1 MILEKLMH
9 RVKNE
14 NRRRLTLDDPTGW
27 NVGGSL
33 FGGAELQAMKLP
45 AVNACIEIISDS
57 VAKMPIYL
65 MDSATRERQADHPAL
80 RLLTSRP
87 TECLTAFDY
96 HKLMESRR
104 IAYGNAY
111 ALIWRDRWGVP
122 VELIPIA
129 PGYMQPYLDDNGR
142 LWYVG
147 TNPRTGEYR
156 KFWPTDILHYKA
168 FSTDGLEGVS
178 YLRRGAETIEAALQA
193 QKYEV
198 GFYKNGA
205 KLTGILYTETDLTSR
220 PEITQ
225 PDGTKI
231 SIKDAIRREWEHL
244 YTGADNAFRT
254 AIMDFGMKYTPIT
267 ASNRD
272 AQFIE
277 SKAASIED
285 VGRLFNIPLY
295 KLGVGKQTYA
305 SNVQAAIEY
314 MQRTLSP
321 IVSEHEQEDTYKLL
335 LESEQRSGLQ
345 LRRNMMGEL
354 RGDWAS
360 RSAWFK
366 NMNEIGVYSVNDIC
380 ELEDRP
386 DVPGGDRRKASLNY
400 VPLDL
405 WAELSVQRANKDGG
419 NQGGE
424 NNR

>member
-1 MILEKLMH
+1 MILDRMAR
-9 RVKNE
+9 RVTNSA
-14 NRRRLTLDDPTGW
+14 RLTLDSPLGW
-27 NVGGSL
+27 DTGGSL
-33 FGGAELQAMKLP
+33 YDGKTLGAMKLP

-65 MDSATRERQADHPAL
+65 MDSATRERQTGHPAL
-80 RLLTSRP
+80 RLLTGRP
-87 TECLTAFDY
+87 TEALTAFDY

-104 IAYGNAY
+104 IAHGNAY
-111 ALIWRDRWGVP
+111 ALILRDRWGAP
-122 VELIPIA
+122 QELLPIA
-129 PGYMQPYLDDNGR
+129 SGYMQPFLDDNGR
-142 LWYVG
+142 LWYIG
-147 TNPRTGEYR
+147 TNPRTGEFR
-156 KFWPTDILHYKA
+156 KFWPADVLHYKA
-168 FSTDGLEGVS
+168 FSVDGLEGVS
-178 YLRRGAETIEAALQA
+178 YLRRGAETIEAALQS

-205 KLTGILYTETDLTSR
+205 KLTGILSAETDLTHAA
-220 PEITQ
+220 EATL

-231 SIKDAIRREWEHL
+231 PVKDAIRREWEHL
-244 YTGADNAFRT
+244 YTGADNAYRT
-254 AIMDFGMKYTPIT
+254 AVLDFGMKYTPIT

-277 SKAASIED
+277 NKAAGIED
-285 VGRLFNIPLY
+285 VARLFNIPLY

-335 LESEQRSGLQ
+335 TTSEQAAGLQ

-360 RSAWFK
+360 RAAWFK
-366 NMNEIGVYSVNDIC
+366 AMDEIGVYSVNDMRA
-380 ELEDRP
+380 LEDLP

-405 WAELSVQRANKDGG
+405 WAELSVNRNAPATNG
-419 NQGGE
+419 GGE
-424 NNR
+424 TT

>member
-1 MILEKLMH
+1 MH
-9 RVKNE
+9 SRVRNE
-14 NRRRLTLDDPTGW
+14 ARTRLTLDDPTGW
-27 NVGGSL
+27 STGGSI

-65 MDSATRERQADHPAL
+65 MDSATRERQPDHPAL
-80 RLLTSRP
+80 RLLTGRP

-129 PGYMQPYLDDNGR
+129 PGYMQPYMDDGGT

-147 TNPRTGEYR
+147 TNPKTGEYR
-156 KFWPTDILHYKA
+156 KFWPADILHYKA

-193 QKYEV
+193 QRYEA

-205 KLTGILYTETDLTSR
+205 KLAGILYTETDLTNQ
-220 PEITQ
+220 PEIAQ

-231 SIKDAIRREWEHL
+231 SIKDAIRRDWEHM
-244 YTGADNAFRT
+244 YAGADNAYRT
-254 AIMDFGMKYTPIT
+254 AVLDFGMKYTPIT
-267 ASNRD
+267 SSNRD

-321 IVSEHEQEDTYKLL
+321 IVAEHEQEDTYKLL
-335 LESEQRSGLQ
+335 LGSEQARGLQ

-354 RGDWAS
+354 RGDWTA
-360 RSAWFK
+360 RAAWFK
-366 NMNEIGVYSVNDIC
+366 SMSEIGVYSVNDIRA
-380 ELEDRP
+380 LEDMP
-386 DVPGGDRRKASLNY
+386 DAPGGDRRKASLNY
-400 VPLDL
+400 VPLDM
-405 WAELSVQRANKDGG
+405 WAELSVERNTTTGANEGGG
-419 NQGGE
+419 NE
-424 NNR
+424 

>member
-1 MILEKLMH
+1 MILDRMAR
-9 RVKNE
+9 RVTNSA
-14 NRRRLTLDDPTGW
+14 RLTLDSPLGW
-27 NVGGSL
+27 DTGGSL
-33 FGGAELQAMKLP
+33 YDGKTLGAMKLP

-65 MDSATRERQADHPAL
+65 MDSATRERQTDHPAL
-80 RLLTSRP
+80 RLLTGRP
-87 TECLTAFDY
+87 TEALTAFDY

-104 IAYGNAY
+104 IAHGNAY
-111 ALIWRDRWGVP
+111 ALILRDCWGAP
-122 VELIPIA
+122 VELLPIA
-129 PGYMQPYLDDNGR
+129 PGYMQPFLDDNGR
-142 LWYVG
+142 LWYIG
-147 TNPRTGEYR
+147 TNPRTGEFR
-156 KFWPTDILHYKA
+156 KFWPADVLHYKA
-168 FSTDGLEGVS
+168 FSVDGLEGVS

-220 PEITQ
+220 PEIAQ

-244 YTGADNAFRT
+244 YTGADNAYRT
-254 AIMDFGMKYTPIT
+254 AVLDYGLKYTPIT
-267 ASNRD
+267 TSNRD

-335 LESEQRSGLQ
+335 LESEQRNGLQ

-354 RGDWAS
+354 RGDWAA
-360 RSAWFK
+360 RAAWLK
-366 NMNEIGVYSVNDIC
+366 TMLEAGVYSVDDVRA
-380 ELEDRP
+380 LEDLP

-405 WAELSVQRANKDGG
+405 WAELSVKRAETPAKSEGGG
-419 NQGGE
+419 NE
-424 NNR
+424 

>member
-1 MILEKLMH
+1 
-9 RVKNE
+9 
-14 NRRRLTLDDPTGW
+14 
-27 NVGGSL
+27 
-33 FGGAELQAMKLP
+33 
-45 AVNACIEIISDS
+45 
-57 VAKMPIYL
+57 MPIYL
-65 MDSATRERQADHPAL
+65 MDSATRERQPDHPAL
-80 RLLTSRP
+80 RLLTGRP

-129 PGYMQPYLDDNGR
+129 PGYMQPYMDDGGT

-147 TNPRTGEYR
+147 TNPKTGEYR
-156 KFWPTDILHYKA
+156 KFWPADVLHYKA

-193 QKYEV
+193 QRYEA

-205 KLTGILYTETDLTSR
+205 KLAGILYTETDLTNR
-220 PEITQ
+220 PEIEQ

-231 SIKDAIRREWEHL
+231 SIKDAIRREWEHI
-244 YTGADNAFRT
+244 YAGADNAYRT
-254 AIMDFGMKYTPIT
+254 AVLDFGMKYTPIT
-267 ASNRD
+267 SSNRD

-285 VGRLFNIPLY
+285 VGRLFNVPLY

-321 IVSEHEQEDTYKLL
+321 IVAEHEQEDTYKLL
-335 LESEQRSGLQ
+335 LGSEQARGLQ

-354 RGDWAS
+354 RGDWAA
-360 RSAWFK
+360 RAAWFK
-366 NMNEIGVYSVNDIC
+366 GMSEIGVYSVDDIRA
-380 ELEDRP
+380 LEDMP

-405 WAELSVQRANKDGG
+405 WAELSVERNTTTGVSEGGG
-419 NQGGE
+419 NE
-424 NNR
+424 

>member
-1 MILEKLMH
+1 MILDRMAR
-9 RVKNE
+9 RVTNSA
-14 NRRRLTLDDPTGW
+14 RLTLDSPLGW
-27 NVGGSL
+27 DTGGSL
-33 FGGAELQAMKLP
+33 YDGKTLGAMKLP

-65 MDSATRERQADHPAL
+65 MDSATRERQTGHPAL
-80 RLLTSRP
+80 RLLTGRP
-87 TECLTAFDY
+87 TEALTAFDY

-104 IAYGNAY
+104 IAHGNAY
-111 ALIWRDRWGVP
+111 ALILRDRWGAP
-122 VELIPIA
+122 QELLPIA
-129 PGYMQPYLDDNGR
+129 SGYMQPFLDDNGR
-142 LWYVG
+142 LWYIG
-147 TNPRTGEYR
+147 TNPRTGEFR
-156 KFWPTDILHYKA
+156 KFWPADVLHYKA
-168 FSTDGLEGVS
+168 FSVDGLEGVS
-178 YLRRGAETIEAALQA
+178 YLRRGAETIEAALQS

-205 KLTGILYTETDLTSR
+205 KLTGILSAETDLTHAA
-220 PEITQ
+220 EATL

-231 SIKDAIRREWEHL
+231 PVKDAIRREWEHL
-244 YTGADNAFRT
+244 YTGADNAYRT
-254 AIMDFGMKYTPIT
+254 AVLDFGMKYTPIT

-277 SKAASIED
+277 NKAAGIED
-285 VGRLFNIPLY
+285 VARLFNIPLY

-335 LESEQRSGLQ
+335 TTSEQAAGLQ

-360 RSAWFK
+360 RAAWFK
-366 NMNEIGVYSVNDIC
+366 AMDEIGVYSVNDMRA
-380 ELEDRP
+380 LEDLP

-405 WAELSVQRANKDGG
+405 WAELSVNRNAPANNG
-419 NQGGE
+419 GGE
-424 NNR
+424 TT